1 MKNLKIN
8 GLWVKDSD
16 NGKIPLVF
24 VHAFPLSSE
33 MWENQVTTFSS
44 DYRVIAYDVRGLGN
58 SSQNNNQFMMETY
71 ADDLIDLINYL
82 KLEKVNAAGLSM
94 GGYIIQRALLKNPDL
109 FKTIIL
115 ADTRLERDSNEGLSS
130 RATAI
135 QKIKTGKRQEFLNIF
150 IKNLVSNENF
160 KNKELISKINS
171 IIEENTDEGI
181 CGAILAL
188 ATRPDNSGA
197 FKNCTLPSLILVG
210 EHDVLTPIEAGTKI
224 KEEFRNSE
232 MHVIKDSG
240 HLSNMENPLEFNRA
254 LKGFLEKHND

>member
-33 MWENQVTTFSS
+33 MWENQVTTFRS

-58 SSQNNNQFMMETY
+58 SSQNNNQFMMESY

-160 KNKELISKINS
+160 KNKDYGFPARLYALQARVNLEYRLNDRLGVFVTGGYGGSRYYNKGVTYDKGVIV
-171 IIEENTDEGI
+171 EG
-181 CGAILAL
+181 GVVL
-188 ATRPDNSGA
+188 
-197 FKNCTLPSLILVG
+197 FKY
-210 EHDVLTPIEAGTKI
+210 
-224 KEEFRNSE
+224 
-232 MHVIKDSG
+232 
-240 HLSNMENPLEFNRA
+240 
-254 LKGFLEKHND
+254 